1 MKSWRRTGLVMLFSS
16 KREIILFPTKKF
28 ATRSMTNT
36 NTSET
41 GAARALYYVAPRV
54 AELRPAN
61 LSSINNSDSVIVKA
75 LWSGISRGT
84 EKLVFEGQV
93 PESEF
98 ERMRAPFQEGSF
110 PFPVKYG
117 YSVAGVVVGG
127 APDLIGR
134 KVFTLHPH
142 QTLFSVPRD
151 AVAPLPGTLP
161 ARRAILAANMETAL
175 NAMWDSGAGPGD
187 KIVIIGAGAV
197 GLLVTSLAARLPG
210 AEVLVCDI
218 DPAREAIARALGASF
233 SLPDALGN
241 AEADVVFHAS
251 GTPSGL
257 ATALVS
263 AGFEAR
269 IIELS
274 WYGSAEV
281 PVPLGTAFHSK
292 RLRLISSQVG
302 AVSDSRRARW
312 THTRRLAKALLLLVD
327 DRLDALITD
336 EVAFDEL
343 PDALPGLLSPRSSSI
358 TTAIRYA
365 DSQE

>member
-1 MKSWRRTGLVMLFSS
+1 
-16 KREIILFPTKKF
+16 
-28 ATRSMTNT
+28 MTSANA
-36 NTSET
+36 NERC
-41 GAARALYYVAPRV
+41 AARALYYVAPRA
-54 AELRPAN
+54 AEIRPAD
-61 LSSINNSDSVIVKA
+61 LSAMNIGDNGNRVIVSA

-84 EKLVFEGQV
+84 EKLVFEGRV

-98 ERMRAPFQEGSF
+98 ERMRAPLQEGSF

-151 AVAPLPGTLP
+151 AVAPLPDTLP

-365 DSQE
+365 DWQE

>member
-1 MKSWRRTGLVMLFSS
+1 MTMSS
-16 KREIILFPTKKF
+16 ANADKTC
-28 ATRSMTNT
+28 
-36 NTSET
+36 
-41 GAARALYYVAPRV
+41 AARALYYVAPRTSEIRTV
-54 AELRPAN
+54 GLTSMSISAN
-61 LSSINNSDSVIVKA
+61 SNRVIVRT
-75 LWSGISRGT
+75 LWSGVSRGT
-84 EKLVFEGQV
+84 EKLVFEGRV
-93 PESEF
+93 PESEL

-110 PFPVKYG
+110 SYPVKYG
-117 YSVAGVVVGG
+117 YSVAGVVEEGP
-127 APDLIGR
+127 PDLIGR
-134 KVFTLHPH
+134 TVFTLHPH
-142 QTLFSVPRD
+142 QTLFSVPQS
-151 AVAPLPGTLP
+151 AVTPLPDRLP
-161 ARRAILAANMETAL
+161 ARRAILSANMETAL
-175 NAMWDSGAGPGD
+175 NAIWDGGAGPGD

-218 DPAREAIARALGASF
+218 DPARESIVRSLGANFILPEALGS
-233 SLPDALGN
+233 

-257 ATALVS
+257 AAALVS

-269 IIELS
+269 IVELS

-281 PVPLGTAFHSK
+281 PAPLGSSFHSK

-312 THTRRLAKALLLLVD
+312 THARRLAKALSLLVD

-343 PDALPGLLSPRSSSI
+343 PDALPKLLAPRSPSI
-358 TTAIRYA
+358 ATAVRYA
-365 DSQE
+365 HGIL

>member
-1 MKSWRRTGLVMLFSS
+1 MKTGNHSVSNQDICNLVM
-16 KREIILFPTKKF
+16 
-28 ATRSMTNT
+28 TNA

-41 GAARALYYVAPRV
+41 CAARALYYVAPRV

-61 LSSINNSDSVIVKA
+61 VPSIDNSESTNRVIVRA

-84 EKLVFEGQV
+84 ERLVFQGRV

-117 YSVAGVVVGG
+117 YSVVGVVVCGP
-127 APDLIGR
+127 PDLIGR
-134 KVFTLHPH
+134 TVFILHPH
-142 QTLFSVPRD
+142 QTTFSVPRD
-151 AVAPLPGTLP
+151 SVVPLPDKIP

-175 NAMWDSGAGPGD
+175 NALWDSGAGPGD
-187 KIVIIGAGAV
+187 RIVIVGAGGV

-210 AEVLVCDI
+210 AEVIVCDI
-218 DPAREAIARALGASF
+218 DPAREAIASALGASF
-233 SLPDALGN
+233 SLPDALGK

-251 GTPSGL
+251 ATPSGL
-257 ATALVS
+257 ATALLS
-263 AGFEAR
+263 AGFEAS

-274 WYGSAEV
+274 WYGSGEV
-281 PVPLGTAFHSK
+281 PAPLGAAFHSK

-302 AVSDSRRARW
+302 AVSNSRRARW
-312 THTRRLAKALLLLVD
+312 THTKRLAKTLSLLAD
-327 DRLDALITD
+327 DRLDSLITG

-343 PDALPGLLSPRSSSI
+343 PDALPELLAPRSPSLV
-358 TTAIRYA
+358 TAVRYK
-365 DSQE
+365 DGEE

>member
-1 MKSWRRTGLVMLFSS
+1 MPT
-16 KREIILFPTKKF
+16 REC
-28 ATRSMTNT
+28 
-36 NTSET
+36 
-41 GAARALYYVAPRV
+41 AARALYYVATHA
-54 AELRPAN
+54 AEIRPAD
-61 LSSINNSDSVIVKA
+61 LSAMNIGDSGNRVIVRA

-84 EKLVFEGQV
+84 EKLVFEGRV

-98 ERMRAPFQEGSF
+98 ERMRAPLQEGSF

-151 AVAPLPGTLP
+151 AVAPLPDTLP